1 MAEERARPPVV
12 APACSTA
19 LGRVQPQYVRLGV
32 LSLAHAVNDSYSQY
46 LQILLP
52 LLAASIGFDLGRAG
66 IIVTIYTFTSAIIQP
81 VLGHIADRYGTRL
94 ISVAGL
100 CATAVGAS
108 LMGLAPNLAVLGLL
122 AALAGLGTATYH
134 PQASAMIPAISGHR
148 KAALM
153 SIYLAAG
160 NIGVAVGPEIV
171 SAVARRNLHAT
182 PVLMLPGLAM
192 AVVLVLAAPRNWNPT
207 LAAGIKP
214 PPLLSVLRRYRGVL
228 LLLLS
233 VILLRSTTQQAFI
246 TFLPFLYKQRG
257 HGSGYAANILTTFG
271 LVGAFGSLLGG
282 FAAERLGQKR
292 VIIGSLVLSGP
303 ALFALA
309 FASGAVA
316 YIFAALGGALL
327 LSSWN
332 VLAVK
337 GQLMLARNLGMA
349 SGLMLGFSIG
359 AGGIMTIPLG
369 AIADRTGIVPVLV
382 ACAALAPLAGVLAR
396 ALPEEQAESTALA

>member
-1 MAEERARPPVV
+1 MSGERALTSDAAAGTAGV
-12 APACSTA
+12 AAEQ
-19 LGRVQPQYVRLGV
+19 QPQYVRLGV

-66 IIVTIYTFTSAIIQP
+66 VIVTVYTFTSAIIQP

-94 ISVAGL
+94 ISVAGI

-108 LMGLAPNLAVLGLL
+108 LMGLAPSLVVLGLL

-134 PQASAMIPAISGHR
+134 PQASAMIPAIAGHR

-153 SIYLAAG
+153 SIYLVAG
-160 NIGVAVGPEIV
+160 SIGVALGPEIV
-171 SAVARRNLHAT
+171 SAVAHRNLHAT
-182 PVLMLPGLAM
+182 PLLMLPGLAM
-192 AVVLVLAAPRNWNPT
+192 AMVLALAAPRNWNT
-207 LAAGIKP
+207 VLAAGSKP
-214 PPLLSVLRRYRGVL
+214 PPLLSVLREYRGVL

-233 VILLRSTTQQAFI
+233 VILLRSTTQQAFA

-257 HGSGYAANILTTFG
+257 HEPGYAANILTTFG
-271 LVGAFGSLLGG
+271 LVGALGSLAGG
-282 FAAERLGQKR
+282 FAAERVGQKR
-292 VIIGSLVLSGP
+292 VIIGSLLLSGP
-303 ALFALA
+303 ALLALA
-309 FASGAVA
+309 FSGGAAA
-316 YIFAALGGALL
+316 YALAALGGALL

-337 GQLMLARNLGMA
+337 GQLMLAKNLGMA

-359 AGGIMTIPLG
+359 AGGIMIIPLG
-369 AIADRTGIVPVLV
+369 AIADRAGIVPVLV
-382 ACAALAPLAGVLAR
+382 VCALLAPCAGVLAR
-396 ALPEEQAESTALA
+396 ALPD